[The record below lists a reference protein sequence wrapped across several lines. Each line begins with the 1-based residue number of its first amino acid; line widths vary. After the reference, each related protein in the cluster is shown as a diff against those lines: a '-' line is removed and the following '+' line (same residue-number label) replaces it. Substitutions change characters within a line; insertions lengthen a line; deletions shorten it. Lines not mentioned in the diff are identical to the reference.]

1 LIWSD
6 LFTFLLDPSGVFSAK
21 PARGG
26 QRRTSLPAI
35 LDPSSTHSRLKARQL
50 GLDPETVDLALGTW
64 SSVISPPVP
73 RLIAEGMLLQPLV
86 SITLQRDAVDIDSG
100 NPGMLSIG
108 ELPSGVEFSDLTWVP
123 LRSYTIDEGG
133 IPGPPDSPFETYPF
147 TWEIQIDNVFLDGM
161 KLPQSTL
168 TPSFIGTTA
177 LLDTGDPLIR
187 GPADVITFINEQFGT
202 DGIFDCAKPH
212 VLSFEIGGTL
222 FPVDPRDLI
231 WQQVRD
237 TVGFCRAKL
246 ATTVTPE
253 VGNFLFSWSLGVP
266 FLKSVL
272 SSYYFGNIT
281 HPSQDPPKL
290 GLLSTVPFDAGD
302 LLKSAVASASSSG
315 NLPFSTQS
323 PPDYSATSMAP
334 EPTPLVES
342 KMVPSRDC
350 C

>member
-1 LIWSD
+1 VIWSD

-133 IPGPPDSPFETYPF
+133 IPGPPDSPFE
-147 TWEIQIDNVFLDGM
+147 VCVLA
-161 KLPQSTL
+161 STRNMLL
-168 TPSFIGTTA
+168 TI
-177 LLDTGDPLIR
+177 LLASRHI
-187 GPADVITFINEQFGT
+187 
-202 DGIFDCAKPH
+202 H
-212 VLSFEIGGTL
+212 
-222 FPVDPRDLI
+222 
-231 WQQVRD
+231 
-237 TVGFCRAKL
+237 
-246 ATTVTPE
+246 
-253 VGNFLFSWSLGVP
+253 SLGRYR
-266 FLKSVL
+266 LTMS
-272 SSYYFGNIT
+272 
-281 HPSQDPPKL
+281 
-290 GLLSTVPFDAGD
+290 
-302 LLKSAVASASSSG
+302 
-315 NLPFSTQS
+315 FS
-323 PPDYSATSMAP
+323 
-334 EPTPLVES
+334 
-342 KMVPSRDC
+342 MV
-350 C
+350 